1 MPKGKMVVVENEE
14 KISSLIKDI
23 DFKNVFKKNSKYKD
37 KYELI
42 LACVFKCNDIK
53 YKCYGK
59 KCSTKNSEKRD
70 LLINYKNGKSFDLRI
85 ENIELLCPNC
95 YFDLHG
101 SIIFKKMIEKKKI
114 KCLYCGYENVHLL
127 SEFYQKEKTCKVC
140 YETYT
145 KSKKRNNIF
154 NKLLLEDED
163 DFKEQDMDNFLNNY
177 SNTNVFIDNENLPSY
192 TQNTIKSHESLPR
205 KKIKT
210 KSNKS
215 NLKLNLSIDFEKTI
229 KDIENISIDT
239 GNNNKSNNKS
249 NNETDNESRKH

>member
-23 DFKNVFKKNSKYKD
+23 DFKNVFKINSKYKN

-42 LACVFKCNDIK
+42 LACAFKCDDIK
-53 YKCYGK
+53 YKCCGK
-59 KCSTKNSEKRD
+59 KCSTKNSGKRD
-70 LLINYKNGKSFDLRI
+70 LLINYKNGKSFDLRV

-101 SIIFKKMIEKKKI
+101 SVIFKKMIEKKKI

-163 DFKEQDMDNFLNNY
+163 DFKEQDIDMDNFLENY
-177 SNTNVFIDNENLPSY
+177 SNTDVFIDNENLPSY
-192 TQNTIKSHESLPR
+192 TQKTVKPHKSST
-205 KKIKT
+205 KKSIKT

-215 NLKLNLSIDFEKTI
+215 NLKLNLSMDFEQTI
-229 KDIENISIDT
+229 KDIENISNEI
-239 GNNNKSNNKS
+239 
-249 NNETDNESRKH
+249 NNESNDGSDNESDN